1 MKKLFGVLLVA
12 GLLAWCAYV
21 FYGWITY
28 TGAWQWMAEWEIQ
41 AFGSYREKATL
52 LALILGPILILN
64 LPILV
69 INIIRPG
76 TIPHQLLR
84 RPSVAVKGKPG
95 NPIKLLAAI
104 AGVALV
110 VGTGAGLF
118 GYQQSQ
124 TPVTFEA
131 VDLAHAS
138 TPATRHITLS
148 GIARTDNIVVLK
160 KTTGGSASE
169 ETYLP
174 VTASSWRKGEPVT
187 FFLSPRT
194 SAYVS
199 AAGFQ
204 MYAASTRPFAIQQ
217 TGTVFTGGLPGL
229 VRTEFE
235 RRGIVM
241 APYVYVLDTKTDADL
256 GLYWGIAFGSGLCVV
271 VTLLTMFILRVK
283 GRRVS

>member
-1 MKKLFGVLLVA
+1 MKKLVGVLLVA

-84 RPSVAVKGKPG
+84 RPS
-95 NPIKLLAAI
+95 I

-124 TPVTFEA
+124 TPVAFEA

-174 VTASSWRKGEPVT
+174 VTASSWRKEEPVT
-187 FFLSPRT
+187 FFWIPRT

-204 MYAASTRPFAIQQ
+204 MYTASTRPFAIQQ
-217 TGTVFTGGLPGL
+217 TGTVFSGGLPGL

-256 GLYWGIAFGSGLCVV
+256 SLYWGIAFGSGLCVV
-271 VTLLTMFILRVK
+271 VTLLAMFILRVK